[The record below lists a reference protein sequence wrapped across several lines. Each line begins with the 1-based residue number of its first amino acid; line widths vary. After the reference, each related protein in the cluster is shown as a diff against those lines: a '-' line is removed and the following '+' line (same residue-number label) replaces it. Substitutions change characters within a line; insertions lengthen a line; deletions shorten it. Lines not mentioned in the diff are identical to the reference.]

1 MRPSLGRGRRYSSLK
16 LAEAGPHVNHAAA
29 RQEWLAHDEHA
40 YISLAVQVKF
50 TQVHRDMRPRYYAAL
65 PP

>member
-1 MRPSLGRGRRYSSLK
+1 